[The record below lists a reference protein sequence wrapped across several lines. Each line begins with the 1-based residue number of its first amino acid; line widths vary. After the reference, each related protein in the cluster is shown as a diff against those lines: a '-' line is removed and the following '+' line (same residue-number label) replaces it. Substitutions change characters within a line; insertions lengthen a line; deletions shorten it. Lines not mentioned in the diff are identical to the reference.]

1 MNQDHPN
8 FCKINPYIFLYSAG
22 KLMKSTSVNAK
33 QDRGQQ
39 YFVQMILLTLRKDQ
53 NKT

>member
-8 FCKINPYIFLYSAG
+8 FCKINPSIFLSSAG
-22 KLMKSTSVNAK
+22 KLMNSTLVNAK
-33 QDRGQQ
+33 QDIGQQ
-39 YFVQMILLTLRKDQ
+39 YFVQMILLTIRKDQ